1 MSAYRFLDSPHVTP
15 EEIVRTAAN
24 QKTDGELLL
33 LKIRPRSTSS
43 HDLSDGEALG
53 PAGHDGKTSGFFG
66 HAMVAVDV

>member
-53 PAGHDGKTSGFFG
+53 PAVMTGRRPGSL
-66 HAMVAVDV
+66 AMVAVDV